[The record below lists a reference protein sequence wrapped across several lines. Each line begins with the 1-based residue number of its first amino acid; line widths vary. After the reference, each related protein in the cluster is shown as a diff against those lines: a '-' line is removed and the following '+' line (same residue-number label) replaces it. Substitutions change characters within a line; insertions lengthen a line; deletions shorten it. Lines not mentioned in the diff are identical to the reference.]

1 MMRVLVF
8 AVLALFLATPV
19 AAQST
24 KPEVKESLRERAVKR
39 CKENRGTDCV
49 SERGLSE
56 WLREERP
63 LTDAGQQA
71 AAGARRHREE
81 CARNKKAQGC

>member
-1 MMRVLVF
+1 MRKVLIF
-8 AVLALFLATPV
+8 LIPLLFLAAP
-19 AAQST
+19 ASAQST
-24 KPEVKESLRERAVKR
+24 RPEAKETARERAIKR

-49 SERGLSE
+49 SERGLDE
-56 WLREERP
+56 GLREERP
-63 LTDAGQQA
+63 LTDAEQQA